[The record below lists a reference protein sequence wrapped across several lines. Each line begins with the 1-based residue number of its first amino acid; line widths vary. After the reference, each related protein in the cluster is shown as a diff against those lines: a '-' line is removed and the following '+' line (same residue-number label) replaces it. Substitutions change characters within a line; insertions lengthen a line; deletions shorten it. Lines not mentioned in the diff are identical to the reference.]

1 MCGSSL
7 RKGRRMEKREKREKE
22 GEGERGAVKPV
33 GDACE
38 RVPR

>member
-22 GEGERGAVKPV
+22 EEGERGAVKPV